1 LPTDEYFTYCK
12 MIVGSVLYGVAFVAI
27 LGHFALFLCIL
38 VSFIIC
44 GGVAFIS
51 LIVIS
56 GLSFLSFIFTLVSFI
71 IWQIQ
76 RCKIKELQSTDKP
89 NEDQNQNQNQNQ
101 NQKLI

>member
-1 LPTDEYFTYCK
+1 
-12 MIVGSVLYGVAFVAI
+12 MVVGSFFYAVAFVAI

-44 GGVAFIS
+44 NGVAFIS

-76 RCKIKELQSTDKP
+76 RCKIKELQSTDNL
-89 NEDQNQNQNQNQ
+89 NEDQNKNHNQ

>member
-1 LPTDEYFTYCK
+1 

>member
-1 LPTDEYFTYCK
+1 

-71 IWQIQ
+71 TWQIQ